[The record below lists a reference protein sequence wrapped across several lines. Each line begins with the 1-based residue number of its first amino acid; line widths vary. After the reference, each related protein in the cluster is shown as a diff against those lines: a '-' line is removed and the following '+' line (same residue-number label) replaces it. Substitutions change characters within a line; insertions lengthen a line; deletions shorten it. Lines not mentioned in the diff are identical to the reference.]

1 MVLHLP
7 DSWSNWNLELVV
19 FEWRGKPEFLQI
31 RKTTKKNHPGE
42 VAKKI
47 VHVETY
53 SPANVV
59 ARILGERVQAK
70 KHSLER

>member
-7 DSWSNWNLELVV
+7 DSWSNWNMELVV
-19 FEWRGKPEFLQI
+19 FEGRRKPEFLQI
-31 RKTTKKNHPGE
+31 RKTNKNHPRE
-42 VAKKI
+42 VAKKN

-53 SPANVV
+53 SLANVV